1 MSIPIKYR
9 VLFALHRHDREL
21 DPQLQCRIKW
31 GSSRFIV
38 TVNTGYRVNP
48 ERWDAEQ
55 QRCVPGSF
63 HGARRVPAAT
73 INGEILRYLDV
84 VERVFSEF
92 SKNGIFPAVPDVRAA
107 VSAGLSYQSFVPAE
121 KDVLRAF
128 DQFTLEQGA
137 KNSWSDA
144 THTKWRVFRR
154 HLQAWRTP
162 LSWSDF
168 DEAGLMSFVSYL
180 RDDRGHKNSTM
191 YRGLSFIR
199 WFLGWA
205 FDKGY
210 LKNEAFRDFRPKLKG
225 AGRKDVVVFL
235 TWEEL
240 MDLWDWEPDSD
251 FHGSVRD
258 IFCFC
263 CFSSLRYSDAA
274 NLRWPDV
281 GPESFSITTVK
292 TADPLVIQLN
302 QWSSELIG
310 RYVDEAFP
318 EERVFPPISNQSM
331 NRALHDICKACG
343 IDSPVHLTW
352 YKGNERH
359 DEVRPKYELIS
370 THCGR
375 RTFICNALAM
385 GISPTVVMQWT
396 GHSNYRSML
405 PYIGVSQET
414 KAAAMAVFEKGTKK
428 TD

>member
-1 MSIPIKYR
+1 MGAPIKYR
-9 VLFALHRHDREL
+9 ILFALHRHDPEL
-21 DPQLQCRIKW
+21 EPQLQCRVKW

-38 TVNTGYRVNP
+38 ALNTGYRVNP
-48 ERWDAEQ
+48 ERWDSEQ

-73 INGEILRYLDV
+73 INAEILRYLGV
-84 VERVFSEF
+84 VDEVFSSF
-92 SKNGIFPAVPDVRAA
+92 AKNDIFPAVPDVRAA
-107 VSAGLSYQSFVPAE
+107 IVAGLSCQSIEAPEV
-121 KDVLRAF
+121 DVFRAF

-144 THTKWRVFRR
+144 THTKWRVFRN
-154 HLQAWRTP
+154 HLRAWKP
-162 LSWSDF
+162 VLSWGDF

-180 RDDRGHKNSTM
+180 RDDRGHKNSTL
-191 YRGLSFIR
+191 YRGLSFLR

-210 LKNEAFRDFRPKLKG
+210 LKSDAFQGFRPKLKG
-225 AGRKDVVVFL
+225 AGRKEVVVFL

-240 MDLWDWEPDSD
+240 MSLWEWVPDTP
-251 FHGSVRD
+251 FRGEVRD

-263 CFSSLRYSDAA
+263 CFTSLRYSDVT

-281 GPESFSITTVK
+281 GAESFRITTVK

-302 QWSSELIG
+302 QWSSELLG

-318 EERVFPPISNQSM
+318 EDRVFPPISNQVM
-331 NRALHDICKACG
+331 NRSLHEICRDCG
-343 IDSPVHLTW
+343 IDAPVHLTW
-352 YKGNERH
+352 YKGSERH
-359 DEVRPKYELIS
+359 DEVRPKYELVT

-396 GHSNYRSML
+396 GHSNYKSMM

-428 TD
+428 TI